1 MPSQEQDVS
10 YIDFVCLFV
19 AVIFT
24 KARAAVKC
32 LI

>member
-10 YIDFVCLFV
+10 YFEFVCLFV

-24 KARAAVKC
+24 KALAAV
-32 LI
+32 